1 MYELTHQ
8 NEIQTF
14 EDRSEAVQTAK
25 ELTSAV
31 DGRSMVNITDG
42 IETLSYRDGKLVA
55 YTYETRRSDS
65 RFDGPRDDDRSNA
78 NQQTGAASPKA
89 EAAPPK
95 AEAAPP
101 KAEAPEAT
109 SSDE

>member
-8 NEIQTF
+8 NETQTF
-14 EDRSEAVQTAK
+14 EDRSAAVQTAK

-42 IETLSYRDGKLVA
+42 VETLSYRDGKLVA

-65 RFDGPRDDDRSNA
+65 RFDNNRGDSDSFQGNRQAD
-78 NQQTGAASPKA
+78 AAPASK
-89 EAAPPK
+89 EAAPASAETK
-95 AEAAPP
+95 EAA
-101 KAEAPEAT
+101 

>member
-8 NEIQTF
+8 NETQTF

-42 IETLSYRDGKLVA
+42 VETLLYRDGKLVA

-65 RFDGPRDDDRSNA
+65 RFNGPRDDDKSNA
-78 NQQTGAASPKA
+78 NQPA
-89 EAAPPK
+89 ETAAPK
-95 AEAAPP
+95 TA
-101 KAEAPEAT
+101 APEAN

>member
-8 NEIQTF
+8 NETQTF
-14 EDRSEAVQTAK
+14 EDRSEAVKTAK

-65 RFDGPRDDDRSNA
+65 RFDGPRDDSNA
-78 NQQTGAASPKA
+78 NQQAA
-89 EAAPPK
+89 AAPAK
-95 AEAAPP
+95 A
-101 KAEAPEAT
+101 KAPEAA